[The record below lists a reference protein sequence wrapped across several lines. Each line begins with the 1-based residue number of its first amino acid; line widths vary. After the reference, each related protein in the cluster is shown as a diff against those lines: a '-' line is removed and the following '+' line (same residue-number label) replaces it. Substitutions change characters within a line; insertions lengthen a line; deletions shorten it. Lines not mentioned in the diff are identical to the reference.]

1 MKSIDVLLTILIVVL
16 LGVMVLAIVYPDT
29 NRQHWDEA
37 VSNGYVFY
45 VDGIEVDP
53 NNLDKSFY
61 SKVHFDDENKKV
73 MVSVRN

>member
-1 MKSIDVLLTILIVVL
+1 MKSLDVLLTVIVVIL
-16 LGVMVLAIVYPDT
+16 LGVIVVSIAFLNT

-53 NNLDKSFY
+53 NNLDKNFY

-73 MVSVRN
+73 MVSVRD